1 MEQTEWDT
9 LAEIKSELDAN
20 LMAYDTGTQ
29 EEFTRLLVQ
38 SLRGKG
44 DRPLKTVSRTA
55 KGGLPS
61 CFLNEKTL

>member
-1 MEQTEWDT
+1 MEQTEWET
-9 LAEIKSELDAN
+9 LVEIKNELDAN

-44 DRPLKTVSRTA
+44 DRPLKTVSRTV
-55 KGGLPS
+55 KGGLPP